1 MFTRSIRQWLGSLK
15 DGELILAKQT
25 YEEHF
30 SDMKEA
36 TFYQLLARLCVE
48 KTIGKLAK
56 GLYFKPYKGDLER
69 KPTKEDLIA
78 FFTNKHRNG
87 MIVGEQLL
95 NNKGIISTD
104 CKVVNIY
111 TNVLEIKTK
120 RNICGLNIQNV
131 EVDFKSPII
140 LQTIE
145 ILEIIENIDDYT
157 NVNLEVLENILHEYA
172 NHYDAAIL
180 SKVLIKKSYKK
191 RVVNAVK
198 AILEHYGVQNDLV
211 RYLNSA
217 SKYDFPKAI
226 AEALEN

>member
-111 TNVLEIKTK
+111 TNVLEI
-120 RNICGLNIQNV
+120 
-131 EVDFKSPII
+131 
-140 LQTIE
+140 
-145 ILEIIENIDDYT
+145 IENIDDYT

-198 AILEHYGVQNDLV
+198 VILEHYGVQNDLV